1 MLNSNGRIKLCDFG
15 LSTASESDFFGT
27 TAYMSPEKLSG
38 ISNHSEKSKL
48 TPYLEQQGDI
58 WSLGMTLLELA
69 CGIYPMPVPP
79 EEEFLKLFKADP
91 FGELS
96 RFQSIHKINLYYD
109 TNLFKLNL
117 IILFKIDHVQVT

>member
-1 MLNSNGRIKLCDFG
+1 MLSSNGRIKLCDFG

-38 ISNHSEKSKL
+38 INNQSDKGML
-48 TPYLEQQGDI
+48 PPYLEQQGDI

-69 CGIYPMPVPP
+69 CGIYPVPVPP

-91 FGELS
+91 FGELP
-96 RFQSIHKINLYYD
+96 RFKSIRQKNQY
-109 TNLFKLNL
+109 
-117 IILFKIDHVQVT
+117 